1 MAFSSK
7 VNNFDLKHLP
17 NSHPGG
23 MQLNS
28 VEAGEANAM
37 GIRKGWSREGA
48 WISSSSVVCC
58 VVSVLF
64 TEAFS
69 CCFLDH
75 WGAHEVI

>member
-1 MAFSSK
+1 MLIDHQEGRSE
-7 VNNFDLKHLP
+7 LYQQM
-17 NSHPGG
+17 GG

-28 VEAGEANAM
+28 VEAGEANSM

-58 VVSVLF
+58 VVCVLF